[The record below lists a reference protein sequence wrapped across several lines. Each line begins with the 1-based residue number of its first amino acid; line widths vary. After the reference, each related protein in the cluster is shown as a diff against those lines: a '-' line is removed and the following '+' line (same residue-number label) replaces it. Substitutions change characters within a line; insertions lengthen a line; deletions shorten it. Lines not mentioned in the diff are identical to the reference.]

1 LVLVL
6 SIFNIAFWL
15 YILSSGGKKKAG
27 KQSSS
32 RKEKEEEQEADVIMM
47 VMREGNVSLG
57 FFVLLFFSRDHD
69 DDCVLQCTC
78 MIFLFCKS
86 CSEGAWRTR
95 RRTTREVPPSASRLD
110 WRNCASVLQNP
121 LPPRSN

>member
-1 LVLVL
+1 LILVL

-15 YILSSGGKKKAG
+15 YILSSGQKKEALI
-27 KQSSS
+27 SSS
-32 RKEKEEEQEADVIMM
+32 RKQEEEEQEVDGIMM
-47 VMREGNVSLG
+47 VMREGNASLG

-78 MIFLFCKS
+78 MISLFCKS

-95 RRTTREVPPSASRLD
+95 RRRMREVPPSASRLD

-121 LPPRSN
+121 LPPLLN